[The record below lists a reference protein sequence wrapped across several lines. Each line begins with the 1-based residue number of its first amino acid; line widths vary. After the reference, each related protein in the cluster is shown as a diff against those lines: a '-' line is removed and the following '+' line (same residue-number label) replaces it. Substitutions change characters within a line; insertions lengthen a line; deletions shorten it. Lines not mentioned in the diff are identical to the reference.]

1 MFCWVRVF
9 SLPYLYKCVAVGDE
23 GELSGQG
30 VEISVIVINY
40 GGMPATGS
48 IKLIS
53 LWNKT
58 PVVIAE
64 CNRIEGFGNW
74 NVKTHIDFAPAS
86 VFLEYEGKVV
96 NSKTVYYPHAEECI
110 ILYPT
115 LLIVLSTVFICGK
128 KKCRR

>member
-1 MFCWVRVF
+1 MGCIIF
-9 SLPYLYKCVAVGDE
+9 SGIIVLIPATKTDLKIYKCAVVGDE
-23 GELSGQG
+23 GELSEQG

-86 VFLEYEGKVV
+86 VFLEYEGKV
-96 NSKTVYYPHAEECI
+96 
-110 ILYPT
+110 
-115 LLIVLSTVFICGK
+115 
-128 KKCRR
+128 